1 MAAKVETLRISVNG
15 TTNNGTTDKVR
26 FVTRLGTAVRNWARA
41 GQLGESSSAAMRRY
55 SGAR

>member
-1 MAAKVETLRISVNG
+1 MEMAAKVETLRISVNG
-15 TTNNGTTDKVR
+15 TKDRRPSVA
-26 FVTRLGTAVRNWARA
+26 RLGTAIRNWARA